1 MPNPLSRCRGPSW
14 YRSRLVL
21 PTRFP
26 APRKRRPSR
35 SVSDGAGQERTMTGR
50 GPVLTALAIIPD
62 RELAAHLSS
71 ALERTRSF
79 QIVSELKSYPSLQT
93 LEIRVR
99 QTKPDVILLALASDL
114 DQACEL
120 IRSVSSL
127 NLRVHVVGLHVRNDS
142 DAILRSLRS
151 GASEFLYAPFTFQTQ
166 NDAVA
171 RLNRLLQPGP
181 VEQAEPGTI
190 VAFSSAKPGSGA
202 STLAAQTAF
211 ALRRTTSQRVLLAD
225 FDLMGGMIG
234 FYLKLTP
241 PKSLL
246 DALQMAERL
255 QEGAWDSCVAA
266 ADGVDILPAPE
277 APYAGPIDAP
287 RLHAVMEYARM
298 NYEWVVIDLPVVF
311 QRLSLMTI
319 SESDRA
325 FLVSTPELPSLH
337 LARKAVHLLD
347 HLGFPKER
355 FQIVINRID
364 RRDEIAGSDIERL
377 FNCAI
382 DARIPNDYFSLHRAV
397 TLGQPVDGHSEL
409 GRAIENLANRL
420 SGGGEAG
427 RKRAALPDLR
437 VATSA
442 V

>member
-1 MPNPLSRCRGPSW
+1 M
-14 YRSRLVL
+14 
-21 PTRFP
+21 
-26 APRKRRPSR
+26 
-35 SVSDGAGQERTMTGR
+35 MGR

-62 RELAAHLSS
+62 RELAAQLGA

-79 QIVSELKSYPSLQT
+79 QILSEFKSYPSQQS

-99 QTKPDVILLALASDL
+99 QSKPDVILLDLASDL

-120 IRSVSSL
+120 IRCVASF
-127 NLRVHVVGLHVRNDS
+127 NLQTHVVGLHVRNDS

-151 GASEFLYAPFTFQTQ
+151 GASEFLYAPFDVQTQ

-171 RLNRLLQPGP
+171 RLRRLLQPGP
-181 VEQAEPGTI
+181 ADASEPGSI
-190 VAFSSAKPGSGA
+190 IAFSSAKPGSGA

-211 ALRRTTSQRVLLAD
+211 SLRRTTSQRVLLAD

-234 FYLKLTP
+234 FYLKLTNT
-241 PKSLL
+241 KSLL
-246 DALQMAERL
+246 DLLPLAERL
-255 QEGAWDSCVAA
+255 HEGAWASAVAV
-266 ADGVDILPAPE
+266 ADGVDILAAPE
-277 APYAGPIDAP
+277 TPYAGPVDAA

-298 NYEWVVIDLPVVF
+298 NYDWVVVDLPVVF

-337 LARKAVHLLD
+337 LARKAVNLLD
-347 HLGFPKER
+347 QLGFPKER
-355 FQIVINRID
+355 FQILMNRID

-397 TLGQPVDGHSEL
+397 TLGQPVDAHCEL
-409 GRAIENLANRL
+409 GKAMESLAGRI
-420 SGGGEAG
+420 SGRGGQD
-427 RKRAALPDLR
+427 RKRASLSDLK

>member
-1 MPNPLSRCRGPSW
+1 
-14 YRSRLVL
+14 
-21 PTRFP
+21 
-26 APRKRRPSR
+26 
-35 SVSDGAGQERTMTGR
+35 MTGR

-62 RELAAHLSS
+62 RELAAQLAS

-79 QIVSELKSYPSLQT
+79 QILSEFKSYPSQQT

-99 QTKPDVILLALASDL
+99 QTKPDVILLDLASDL

-120 IRSVSSL
+120 IRCVSSL
-127 NLRVHVVGLHVRNDS
+127 NLQMHVIGLHVRNDS

-151 GASEFLYAPFTFQTQ
+151 GASEFLYAPFDVQTQ

-171 RLNRLLQPGP
+171 RLHRLLQPGP
-181 VEQAEPGTI
+181 ADATEPGSI
-190 VAFSSAKPGSGA
+190 IAFSSAKPGSGA

-234 FYLKLTP
+234 FYLKLTNT
-241 PKSLL
+241 KSLL
-246 DALQMAERL
+246 DLLPVAERL
-255 QEGAWDSCVAA
+255 HDGAWASAVAV

-277 APYAGPIDAP
+277 TPYAGPVDAA

-298 NYEWVVIDLPVVF
+298 NYDWVVIDLPVVF

-337 LARKAVHLLD
+337 LARKAVNLLD
-347 HLGFPKER
+347 QLGFPKER
-355 FQIVINRID
+355 FRILMNRID

-397 TLGQPVDGHSEL
+397 TLGQPVDAHCDL
-409 GRAIENLANRL
+409 GKAMESLAGRI
-420 SGGGEAG
+420 STGGGQD
-427 RKRAALPDLR
+427 RKRASSSDMR
-437 VATSA
+437 VAASA